1 VTTGVLD
8 QGLVCRAERVEER
21 PAGVGL
27 DQVVV
32 GLDVEEHRGS
42 DQRRRGDRAAG
53 EPEHR
58 GGDPRLGGEQRQP
71 DPGALGDAPEPDRVG
86 MFGQHGRNLVERAD
100 DRDGVPVVGEAG
112 GAGDDAGRGV
122 VLAAAGGEQD

>member
-1 VTTGVLD
+1 MPIAVSIWYAYVSSTCQRSPTR
-8 QGLVCRAERVEER
+8 CR
-21 PAGVGL
+21 PN
-27 DQVVV
+27 
-32 GLDVEEHRGS
+32 
-42 DQRRRGDRAAG
+42 RAAG

-71 DPGALGDAPEPDRVG
+71 DPGALGDAPEPDRAG